1 MNTLR
6 QGAEILIFKEDIFI
20 DLKQY
25 FKEHDDLNYQD
36 FEQEIKALFESVQ
49 DEKIIPY
56 VPMEV
61 EPLGKIEDYDTNVT
75 KEETGGIND
84 ADLGTEEG
92 WVN

>member
-1 MNTLR
+1 MV
-6 QGAEILIFKEDIFI
+6 FKEDIFI

-84 ADLGTEEG
+84 ADLGTMEG
-92 WVN
+92 WAN

>member
-6 QGAEILIFKEDIFI
+6 RGAKILVFKEDIFI

-75 KEETGGIND
+75 KEETGGIDD
-84 ADLGTEEG
+84 ANLGTEEG

>member
-6 QGAEILIFKEDIFI
+6 QGAKILVFKEDIFI

-25 FKEHDDLNYQD
+25 FKEHEDLNYQD

-84 ADLGTEEG
+84 EDLGTGEG
-92 WVN
+92 W

>member
-1 MNTLR
+1 M
-6 QGAEILIFKEDIFI
+6 IFKEDIFI

-61 EPLGKIEDYDTNVT
+61 EPLGKVEDYDTNVT
-75 KEETGGIND
+75 KEETGGIDD
-84 ADLGTEEG
+84 ANLGTEEG

>member
-1 MNTLR
+1 MV
-6 QGAEILIFKEDIFI
+6 FKEDIFI

-75 KEETGGIND
+75 KEETGGIDD
-84 ADLGTEEG
+84 ADLVTMEG
-92 WVN
+92 WEN

>member
-6 QGAEILIFKEDIFI
+6 QGAKILVFKEDIFI

-25 FKEHDDLNYQD
+25 FKEHEDLNYQD

-84 ADLGTEEG
+84 EDLGAMEG
-92 WVN
+92 WEN

>member
-6 QGAEILIFKEDIFI
+6 QGAKILVFKEDIFI

-25 FKEHDDLNYQD
+25 FKEHEDLNYQD

-84 ADLGTEEG
+84 ADLGTAEG
-92 WVN
+92 WEN

>member
-6 QGAEILIFKEDIFI
+6 QGAKILVFKEDIFI

-25 FKEHDDLNYQD
+25 FKEHEDLNYQD

-84 ADLGTEEG
+84 ADLGIREG
-92 WVN
+92 WEN